1 VRTTRCPAVALVAV
15 LAAASPVSAHG
26 FGDRYDLPVTLSLWL
41 SGAAI
46 AVVLSFV
53 IIGLVVRTP
62 TMAAAYPRVNLLRW
76 RPARILVDARLW
88 GAIRIAS
95 SALLVLVV
103 VAGIA
108 GNQNPMQNIAPT
120 AVWVVGWVGVAYL
133 SALLGNVWM
142 IVNPWSALFAGAERV
157 VGRGLQ
163 RRVAYP
169 PALGV
174 WPAVLLFG
182 AFAWTE
188 LVFEERA
195 VPARLALLIVGY
207 SLIAWA
213 GMAIFG
219 RATWLCHG
227 DPFAMAFGL
236 LARFAP
242 LELRVNESAGC
253 RRCDGECRD
262 GAEEECINCPDCFA
276 RAPIAARELNLRP
289 WAAGLLKARPVSP
302 SMVVFV
308 LLLLATVTFDG
319 FMATGTWSTVEN
331 TLYAAM
337 PGDPELKLMLATTVG
352 LVAFAILFVVAYR
365 VVVHGVAVAGGHRS
379 SSRTAGVFVLS
390 LIPIALGYH
399 LAHYF
404 TYLLVQGQLVIP
416 LASDPL
422 GYGWDLLGTADFRPD
437 IGLVD
442 ARMAW
447 YTAVTAIVMGHIVA
461 VFVAHVVALQEFRER
476 RAVVRSQLVMLGL
489 MVGYTTASLWLIAQP
504 IVEFGNT
511 G

>member
-1 VRTTRCPAVALVAV
+1 M
-15 LAAASPVSAHG
+15 AAPPVWAHG
-26 FGDRYDLPVTLSLWL
+26 FGDRYDLPVPLSLWL

-53 IIGLVVRTP
+53 IIGVVVRTP

-76 RPARILVDARLW
+76 RPARVLVDARLW
-88 GAIRIAS
+88 QAARIAS
-95 SALLVLVV
+95 GALLVLIVAAGVV
-103 VAGIA
+103 
-108 GNQNPMQNIAPT
+108 GNQNPLRNIAPT

-142 IVNPWSALFAGAERV
+142 IINPWSALFAGAERFV
-157 VGRGLQ
+157 RGGLEW
-163 RRVAYP
+163 RVAYP

-195 VPARLALLIVGY
+195 VPAQLALLIAGY
-207 SLIAWA
+207 SLITWA

-227 DPFAMAFGL
+227 DPFAIAFGL

-242 LELRVNESAGC
+242 LELRVNGTRWC
-253 RRCDGECRD
+253 RRCHGECRA
-262 GAEEECINCPDCFA
+262 GAGRACINCPECFA
-276 RAPIAARELNLRP
+276 RAPLGARELNLRP
-289 WAAGLLKARPVSP
+289 WAAGLLEAQPVSP

-308 LLLLATVTFDG
+308 LPLLATVTFDG
-319 FMATGTWSTVEN
+319 FMATATWSVVEN
-331 TLYAAM
+331 TVYAVM
-337 PGDPELKLMLATTVG
+337 PGDPELKLTLTTTVG
-352 LVAFAILFVVAYR
+352 LLAFAVLFVVVYR
-365 VVVHGVAVAGGHRS
+365 VFAHGVAVAAGRRS
-379 SSRTAGVFVLS
+379 SSRTAGIFVLS
-390 LIPIALGYH
+390 LVPIALAYH

-404 TYLLVQGQLVIP
+404 TYLLVQGQLAIP

-422 GYGWDLLGTADFRPD
+422 GYGWDLLGTASFRPD
-437 IGLVD
+437 IGIVD
-442 ARMAW
+442 ARVAW
-447 YTAVTAIVMGHIVA
+447 YTGVGAIVAGHIAA
-461 VFVAHVVALQEFRER
+461 VFVAHVVALQEFGER
-476 RAVVRSQLVMLGL
+476 RAVIRSQLVMLVL
-489 MVGYTTASLWLIAQP
+489 MVGYTTASLWIIAQP